1 MAIFRTERKLPR
13 RCFGSALALALAGL
27 SAGCSTER
35 IFGSSPAP
43 APSSSTPAP
52 ASTSENSSITSK
64 LGSLFSS
71 KPTAAAP
78 AGTSG
83 QSLGVDP
90 LTFFCPGV
98 DVRQGASTLAIP
110 PGETDA
116 FNVRYQGTI
125 GEMARECKVANGI
138 VTMKVGIQGRILL
151 GPAGS
156 PGTVDIPLR
165 YAIVRE
171 GPVPKFIWSKFY
183 KVSVTIPEGA
193 PSVAFTHIDEAV
205 TFPQPPVDEMNS
217 YIVYV
222 GFDPAGDKQPAAKK
236 PAPKPGAKPAPA
248 RAAKPPAAA
257 R

>member
-1 MAIFRTERKLPR
+1 M
-13 RCFGSALALALAGL
+13 
-27 SAGCSTER
+27 
-35 IFGSSPAP
+35 
-43 APSSSTPAP
+43 
-52 ASTSENSSITSK
+52 
-64 LGSLFSS
+64 
-71 KPTAAAP
+71 
-78 AGTSG
+78 
-83 QSLGVDP
+83 
-90 LTFFCPGV
+90 
-98 DVRQGASTLAIP
+98 DVRQGASTLVIP